1 MFACPFDRLAGDS
14 AGLLLPTAA
23 AQFNAAEKIIDAQIA
38 ANQDS
43 QWLMQQW
50 LGSQGLPTSYPTQAA
65 LVAAYD
71 AAREA
76 EK

>member
-1 MFACPFDRLAGDS
+1 
-14 AGLLLPTAA
+14 
-23 AQFNAAEKIIDAQIA
+23 
-38 ANQDS
+38 
-43 QWLMQQW
+43 MQQW

-76 EK
+76 EKKVKE